1 MRMFDLN
8 INGETRSVE
17 KRVIR
22 SPFNEA
28 AVGQVPQAGPEEI
41 EAATETAVAAASKMA
56 ALPRHARIKALHDM
70 AHSILRRQEELAK
83 IICDEAGKP
92 MVYAEGEAARAAQTF
107 MAAAD
112 VLKTQGGE
120 VIPVDSVPH
129 GGGRTGLVRRA
140 PLGALVGISPFNF
153 PLNLSAH
160 KVAPAIAAGCS
171 MVLKP
176 ASQTP
181 MSAMMLGAL
190 ARDVGLPDG
199 ALTVVPAHRT
209 AADRLIPDARFK
221 LLTFTGSAEVGWGM
235 KSRAGKK
242 KVALELGGNAA
253 AVVGADADL
262 DSVVPKLVTGAFAYA
277 GQVCI
282 SVQRIFVMA
291 PLFDDFLEQFTAAT
305 AAMAR
310 VGDPRDPE
318 VMVGPMIDAA
328 NLERVERW
336 VQRARDGGA
345 QVLCGG
351 KPQGTCYLPTVI
363 TGADPALQVV
373 AEEAFAPLVVV
384 EKVADWDEAITRVN
398 DSDFGLQCAVFT
410 NELSALWSC
419 FEQIEVGGVIHND
432 SSLFRV
438 DHMPYGGVK
447 DSGQG
452 REGPRYAYEEMTEPR
467 LLVLNPNP

>member
-8 INGETRSVE
+8 INGETRQVE

-22 SPFNEA
+22 SPYNEA
-28 AVGQVPQAGPEEI
+28 AVGQVPQAEVEEI
-41 EAATETAVAAASKMA
+41 EAATEAAVTAAGAMA
-56 ALPRHARIKALHDM
+56 ALPRHARVKILHDI
-70 AHSILRRQEELAK
+70 AHGILRRQEELGK

-92 MVYAEGEAARAAQTF
+92 IAYAEGEAARCAQTF
-107 MAAAD
+107 VAAAEL
-112 VLKTQGGE
+112 LKTEGGE
-120 VIPVDSVPH
+120 MIPVDAVPH

-190 ARDVGLPDG
+190 AREAGLPDG
-199 ALTVVPAHRT
+199 ALTVVPAGRK
-209 AADRLIPDARFK
+209 AADRLIPDERFK
-221 LLTFTGSAEVGWGM
+221 LLSFTGSAEVGWAM
-235 KSRAGKK
+235 KARAGKK
-242 KVALELGGNAA
+242 RVVLELGGNAA
-253 AVVGADADL
+253 AVVGADMDL
-262 DSVVPKLVTGAFAYA
+262 DEVIPKLVVGAFAYA
-277 GQVCI
+277 GQICI

-291 PLFDDFLEQFTAAT
+291 PLYDEFLERFTAAT
-305 AAMAR
+305 EALAK

-318 VMVGPMIDAA
+318 VMVGPMIDKW

-345 QVLCGG
+345 TVHCGG
-351 KPQGTCYLPTVI
+351 KTHGTCYMPTVI
-363 TGADPALQVV
+363 SGADPELQVV

-384 EKVADWDEAITRVN
+384 EKVDDWDQAITAVN

-410 NELSALWSC
+410 NDLSAVWKC
-419 FEQIEVGGVIHND
+419 WEGIEVGGVIHND

-447 DSGQG
+447 DSGQD

-467 LLVLNPNP
+467 LLVLNP

>member
-1 MRMFDLN
+1 MRTFDLN
-8 INGETRSVE
+8 INGETRQVE

-22 SPFNEA
+22 SPYNEA
-28 AVGQVPQAGPEEI
+28 AVGQVPQAGADEI
-41 EAATETAVAAASKMA
+41 EAATEAAVKAAHTMA
-56 ALPRHARIKALHDM
+56 ALPRHARVKILRDI
-70 AHSILRRQEELAK
+70 AHGVLRRQEELGK

-92 MVYAEGEAARAAQTF
+92 ITYAAGEAARAAQTF
-107 MAAAD
+107 MAAAEL
-112 VLKTQGGE
+112 LKTDGGE
-120 VIPVDSVPH
+120 MIPVDSVPH
-129 GGGRTGLVRRA
+129 GHGRTGLVRRA

-153 PLNLSAH
+153 PLNLTAH

-190 ARDVGLPDG
+190 ARDAGLPDG
-199 ALTVVPAHRT
+199 ALTVVPAGRA
-209 AADRLIPDARFK
+209 AADRLIPDERFK

-235 KSRAGKK
+235 KARAGKK
-242 KVALELGGNAA
+242 KVVLELGGNAA
-253 AVVGADADL
+253 AVVGADTDL
-262 DSVVPKLVTGAFAYA
+262 DQVIPKLVVGAFAYA
-277 GQVCI
+277 GQICI

-291 PLFDDFLEQFTAAT
+291 PLFDQFLERFIAAT
-305 AAMAR
+305 EATAR
-310 VGDPRDPE
+310 VGDPRDPA
-318 VMVGPMIDAA
+318 VMVGPMIDTA

-345 QVLCGG
+345 TVCCGG
-351 KPQGTCYLPTVI
+351 KVHGTCYMPTVI
-363 TGADPALQVV
+363 TGADPGLQVV
-373 AEEAFAPLVVV
+373 EEEAFAPLVVV

-398 DSDFGLQCAVFT
+398 HSHFGLQCAVFT
-410 NELSALWSC
+410 NELSAVWRC
-419 FEQIEVGGVIHND
+419 WEGIEVGGVIHND

-467 LLVLNPNP
+467 LLVLNP